1 MNEENKTFAET
12 TVQPTESESIRERIS
27 NYKAQVSPQSVQVA
41 QLLLEQQLKAGLVKS
56 TDLDALIMMRDDLNK
71 ANIDYRTMLE
81 NGQKRLQQL
90 AEEEQIAQV
99 AKEEEK
105 RQVQETKLVDERS
118 LRKTLQDKLAI
129 AEAKLEALGGVQ
141 GNVAETPNV
150 DVANPEIKYGVEE
163 EEKKPTRA
171 FEIARA
177 LNPEPTVSDDEMQ
190 KAHEELD
197 AFNSKVEAT
206 KKSFQEW
213 DEENAQSETNF
224 QPSGTTTESF
234 LDEVDRVNEVA
245 DADEILEEETSSAP
259 VISKAQVS
267 EEQADIEADEVDVVE
282 DEEEYEEVVIPSEN
296 ELKSMTK
303 SQINDVAEQVG
314 FKIKMAD
321 TKAVMISSFVK
332 QTEEYITNLQ
342 ESGEFISATTDD
354 EDGDTDN
361 QKDGGYF

>member
-12 TVQPTESESIRERIS
+12 TVQPTESENIRERIS

-71 ANIDYRTMLE
+71 ANIDYRSMLE

-99 AKEEEK
+99 AKEEERK
-105 RQVQETKLVDERS
+105 QIQETKLVDERS

-141 GNVAETPNV
+141 GNVAETPKV
-150 DVANPEIKYGVEE
+150 EVANPEITYGKEE
-163 EEKKPTRA
+163 VEEKKPTRA

-177 LNPEPTVSDDEMQ
+177 VNPEPTAQEKFD
-190 KAHEELD
+190 K
-197 AFNSKVEAT
+197 KVEET
-206 KKSFQEW
+206 KKSFKEW
-213 DEENAQSETNF
+213 EESQNENGEFTPA
-224 QPSGTTTESF
+224 GTTTKSF
-234 LDEVDRVNEVA
+234 LEEVERVNEVA
-245 DADEILEEETSSAP
+245 EADEMLEEETSSAP
-259 VISKAQVS
+259 VISKAQVN
-267 EEQADIEADEVDVVE
+267 EEQAEDIVADEVDVVE
-282 DEEEYEEVVIPSEN
+282 DEEEYEEVIIPSEN

-314 FKIKMAD
+314 FNIKMAD

-332 QTEEYITNLQ
+332 QTEEYIANLQ

>member
-12 TVQPTESESIRERIS
+12 TVQPTESENIRERIS

-90 AEEEQIAQV
+90 AEDEQIAQV
-99 AKEEEK
+99 AKEEER

-118 LRKTLQDKLAI
+118 LRKTLQDKLAF

-163 EEKKPTRA
+163 EKKPTRA

-177 LNPEPTVSDDEMQ
+177 LNPEPTVGDDEMQ

-197 AFNSKVEAT
+197 AFTTKVEAT
-206 KKSFQEW
+206 KQSFKEW
-213 DEENAQSETNF
+213 DESQKEIE
-224 QPSGTTTESF
+224 
-234 LDEVDRVNEVA
+234 LEVPE
-245 DADEILEEETSSAP
+245 DAK
-259 VISKAQVS
+259 VIF
-267 EEQADIEADEVDVVE
+267 
-282 DEEEYEEVVIPSEN
+282 P
-296 ELKSMTK
+296 
-303 SQINDVAEQVG
+303 
-314 FKIKMAD
+314 
-321 TKAVMISSFVK
+321 
-332 QTEEYITNLQ
+332 
-342 ESGEFISATTDD
+342 
-354 EDGDTDN
+354 
-361 QKDGGYF
+361 